1 MVMVTVM
8 TVAPGISRC
17 IGSQVTI
24 VDQVEEPLDQVSG
37 FSLLGLG
44 ECHVI
49 ILPDEGCVRNSLRA
63 NSSGGGT
70 SGAGGRVSRAT
81 RPPTLRVLHGPRRTR
96 RRARPV
102 GRPTT
107 SQGRRLHRSR

>member
-44 ECHVI
+44 LCHFN
-49 ILPDEGCVRNSLRA
+49 ILPEEGRIRNL
-63 NSSGGGT
+63 
-70 SGAGGRVSRAT
+70 
-81 RPPTLRVLHGPRRTR
+81 
-96 RRARPV
+96 
-102 GRPTT
+102 
-107 SQGRRLHRSR
+107 